1 MCVCV
6 CEDLARN
13 GPSADGDRIGNS
25 ETVWSTT
32 CALRRQWCE
41 VLTRTKSTCNL
52 QTLNEM
58 GCCCCCCCFCTS
70 SQMRCAF
77 VLFSATPQQ
86 QRTGKHQQVPKL
98 LPTQLAWSRSTCAL
112 RVKALICISSS
123 YGRCRIGCLRN
134 VCDNGGVTTHTR
146 RT

>member
-1 MCVCV
+1 MSQCVRTWWSHCMCVCV
-6 CEDLARN
+6 CEALARN

-70 SQMRCAF
+70 SQMRGAF
-77 VLFSATPQQ
+77 VLFYAIPQQ

-98 LPTQLAWSRSTCAL
+98 LPTQLAWSRSTCDAQGQSANL
-112 RVKALICISSS
+112 HIIILWSVSNRLFAECV
-123 YGRCRIGCLRN
+123 
-134 VCDNGGVTTHTR
+134 
-146 RT
+146 